1 MSPRPS
7 ARRLSRLVPHRLPS
21 WVPRR
26 LPRSLPRSLPKLDG
40 GNRTIAVMA
49 LVAVVSLA
57 AGLGLSRLVV
67 SPAQAAADA
76 APPVAGDI
84 TVPVESRLIAND
96 VTIRG
101 DARYDDPASVR
112 IETGDLDGP
121 AVVTGQVP
129 EVGATLEAATV
140 AFEVAGRP
148 VIVLTG
154 DLPTYR
160 TLRAGVAGPDV
171 AQLKAALAAIGIDA
185 GDPGSQAYDG
195 RVAEGVRALY
205 AKVGYEAPTAG
216 EDAAAAVQAARD
228 GVRGAEEGVAAAQR
242 ELTTA
247 RAATPRSRIV
257 ELDAA
262 VAVARA
268 ELDEARACTGG
279 AEAGCS
285 ASAVVRAQ
293 GTLDT
298 ALAQRSEADARPDT
312 AAQQAQVAAA
322 QRALTDAKAALGDAQ
337 TASTTP
343 LPASEVVFL
352 PSLPRRV
359 DEVSVQRGA
368 TVTGAVMS
376 VSGATLEIVAT
387 ATTADADLLAVGAVG
402 TIEVEGEEVTATV
415 TEITAGTADDAEEP
429 AEGEGGGDGGDGG
442 SGGEGA
448 GAGRSTVTMLP
459 GPLTDAQLT
468 ALQGSNVRVRIP
480 VSSTD
485 GEVLAVPLAALTA
498 GPGGESRLELAT
510 GGGRTELVTVE
521 TGLAA
526 GGYVEITE
534 ADRDLEA
541 GDLVVVGVRGDAE
554 GDAEDDAEGDAAE
567 DEDAGA

>member
-1 MSPRPS
+1 VSPRD
-7 ARRLSRLVPHRLPS
+7 AGRGLSRLVPNRLPT
-21 WVPRR
+21 WV
-26 LPRSLPRSLPKLDG
+26 PRSLPRSLPALSG

-84 TVPVESRLIAND
+84 TVPVEDRLIAND

-148 VIVLTG
+148 VIVLAG

-160 TLRAGVAGPDV
+160 TLRAGVTGPDV
-171 AQLKAALAAIGIDA
+171 AQFKAAMAAIGIDA
-185 GDPGSQAYDG
+185 GDPGTLVYDA
-195 RVAEGVRALY
+195 RAAEGVRALY
-205 AKVGYEAPTAG
+205 AKVGYEAPAAG
-216 EDAAAAVQAARD
+216 EDATAAVQAARD

-247 RAATPRSRIV
+247 RAGTPRSRIV

-279 AEAGCS
+279 VEAGCS

-312 AAQQAQVAAA
+312 GAQQAQVAAA
-322 QRALTDAKAALGDAQ
+322 QRALADAKAALGDAQ

-387 ATTADADLLAVGAVG
+387 ATEADADLLAVGAVG

-415 TEITAGTADDAEEP
+415 TEIVSGTGGPAEEP
-429 AEGEGGGDGGDGG
+429 AEGEGGAEGGDGG
-442 SGGEGA
+442 GSEGA
-448 GAGRSTVTMLP
+448 GDSGRSTVTMLP

-510 GGGRTELVTVE
+510 GGGKTELVTVE

-526 GGYVEITE
+526 GGYVEITGS
-534 ADRDLEA
+534 DRELEA

-554 GDAEDDAEGDAAE
+554 GDAEGEEADAAE

>member
-1 MSPRPS
+1 MSPRDGGG
-7 ARRLSRLVPHRLPS
+7 RLSRLVPRRLPS
-21 WVPRR
+21 WVPRT
-26 LPRSLPRSLPKLDG
+26 LPRSLPRLSG

-49 LVAVVSLA
+49 LVAVLSLA

-96 VTIRG
+96 VVIRG

-129 EVGATLEAATV
+129 AVGATLEAATV

-154 DLPTYR
+154 ELPTYR
-160 TLRAGVAGPDV
+160 TLRAGVSGPDV
-171 AQLKAALAAIGIDA
+171 AQLKAAMAAVGIDA
-185 GDPGSQAYDG
+185 GDPADADYDS
-195 RVAEGVRALY
+195 RAADGVRALY
-205 AKVGYEAPTAG
+205 ARVGYEAPTAG
-216 EDAAAAVQAARD
+216 EDVTAAVDAARE
-228 GVRGAEEGVAAAQR
+228 GVRGAEEAVAAAQR
-242 ELTTA
+242 DLKAA
-247 RAATPRSRIV
+247 RAGTPRSRIV

-268 ELDEARACTGG
+268 ELAEARACSGDG
-279 AEAGCS
+279 SCP
-285 ASAVVRAQ
+285 ASTVVRAQ

-298 ALAQRSEADARPDT
+298 AVAQRSEADARPDT
-312 AAQQAQVAAA
+312 SAQQAAVAAA
-322 QRALTDAKAALGDAQ
+322 QRSLDDARRELDRAQ
-337 TASTTP
+337 TASLTP
-343 LPASEVVFL
+343 LPAGEVVFL

-359 DEVSVQRGA
+359 DAVEVQRGA
-368 TVTGAVMS
+368 TISGPVMS
-376 VSGATLEIVAT
+376 VSGATLEVVAT
-387 ATTADADLLAVGAVG
+387 ATQADADLLAVGAVG
-402 TIEVEGEEVTATV
+402 SIEVEGDEVAVTV
-415 TEITAGTADDAEEP
+415 TEITAGEPDEEDPEGGEGAGGDAG
-429 AEGEGGGDGGDGG
+429 GEGGGDAPARGG
-442 SGGEGA
+442 
-448 GAGRSTVTMLP
+448 RYTVTMLP
-459 GPLTDAQLT
+459 APLTDAQLT

-498 GPGGESRLELAT
+498 GPGGESRLEVVT
-510 GGGRTELVTVE
+510 GRGETALVTVE

-526 GGYVEITE
+526 GGYVEITD

-541 GDLVVVGVRGDAE
+541 GDLVVVGVRGDEPAS
-554 GDAEDDAEGDAAE
+554 GDEESGAGEEAGAADDE
-567 DEDAGA
+567 DEAA